1 MFRRSLSVQRSL
13 SAGPARPPERRR
25 ERIVS
30 ENWLKQSVAE
40 AIGTFALIFVG
51 VLSISAAGIVGAP
64 GGLATLA
71 SIGLA
76 HGLTV
81 AVMVAALGAISGGH
95 FNPAVTFGFV
105 ITGRMKPATG
115 GMYWIAQLVG
125 ASAAGLLIA
134 ALFGGGPVAGGTPD
148 LGRGVG
154 VGAGI
159 VVEAVATFFLVLVVF
174 GTAVDER
181 APAAVFPLAIGLTLA
196 PGVMAGGPLTAG
208 CTRMGLRRRCRSS
221 AWRRHLLSG
230 TAARSPDSGTVPR
243 GARPTWYSPPA
254 PAATCAR
261 RHSCTLPKRSR
272 RPAWARCAST
282 SPTPKPG
289 AKTLI
294 DH

>member
-1 MFRRSLSVQRSL
+1 MFRRSLSVHRSL
-13 SAGPARPPERRR
+13 STGPAKPPETRR

-76 HGLTV
+76 PGLTI
-81 AVMVAALGAISGGH
+81 AGMGGGPGAISGGH

-134 ALFGGGPVAGGTPD
+134 ALFGGGPVAGGPPDPRRGGGGGGGPPGGGRRTPARTFGPA
-148 LGRGVG
+148 LASGHWNNHLVYWIGPLIG
-154 VGAGI
+154 GAL
-159 VVEAVATFFLVLVVF
+159 A
-174 GTAVDER
+174 
-181 APAAVFPLAIGLTLA
+181 AAVEHFYLMERKPA
-196 PGVMAGGPLTAG
+196 
-208 CTRMGLRRRCRSS
+208 RRR
-221 AWRRHLLSG
+221 
-230 TAARSPDSGTVPR
+230 
-243 GARPTWYSPPA
+243 
-254 PAATCAR
+254 
-261 RHSCTLPKRSR
+261 
-272 RPAWARCAST
+272 
-282 SPTPKPG
+282 
-289 AKTLI
+289 
-294 DH
+294 

>member
-1 MFRRSLSVQRSL
+1 
-13 SAGPARPPERRR
+13 
-25 ERIVS
+25 VS

-76 HGLTV
+76 HGLTI

-159 VVEAVATFFLVLVVF
+159 VIEAVATFFLVLVVF

-196 PGVMAGGPLTAG
+196 LGIMAVGPLTGGALNPARTFG
-208 CTRMGLRRRCRSS
+208 PALASGHWNNHLVYWIGPLLGGAIAAAIEHFYLMERKPARRR
-221 AWRRHLLSG
+221 
-230 TAARSPDSGTVPR
+230 
-243 GARPTWYSPPA
+243 
-254 PAATCAR
+254 
-261 RHSCTLPKRSR
+261 
-272 RPAWARCAST
+272 
-282 SPTPKPG
+282 
-289 AKTLI
+289 
-294 DH
+294 